1 MQKDKCVICTIGTS
15 IANGCNLQPEYFKPG
30 HAWEEDTKEF
40 EQQISRRVAKV
51 SRSIHKVSAEIN
63 SLERLDLTCSSKV
76 VLLATDNAASKACAN
91 ALKRFITQHFDLAE
105 QNIEI
110 KRIEGL
116 QVHDVKVLKEQG
128 FRELV
133 KTVLNYL
140 TDDNLNYQYDVILN
154 PTGGYKGVMPFL
166 TVLGMLYGK
175 PSVYIFEHAE
185 QLIYLPPLPFTFD
198 IDIYNR
204 VVPALKRI
212 DEQTAISEQEY
223 YAYIIDYTESEK
235 PLFTSFIEPIG
246 DNMVTISSL
255 SEVLL
260 SIENRNSTPTVSQNV
275 IDLLQSDNT
284 QPALALKRLIKNSVN
299 PLWRKQHSKKWQQ
312 TDLIVIKQNA
322 TAERLAGFIKDDAFY
337 VAYAFL
343 THESYEFSLPKYD
356 EKSAKKL
363 SYKQWE
369 ITENVGQAQSNNNA
383 GLVRERDQLLVEN
396 QKLLSEINGL
406 QEKIDDNN
414 LVKLEEKEQ
423 VDIPKKTISDLSQQM
438 AYKQTNNNA
447 GLVEEHD
454 QLLIEH
460 QQLIGKAKVIEENL
474 CNSKSVN
481 LEKQEQI
488 EGMHQVIIELE
499 QQKNQ
504 ASIVQQ
510 QLEQQLNEQQREIS
524 DKASSKHFLSRVLH
538 AFKNRKLKR

>member
-15 IANGCNLQPEYFKPG
+15 IANGCKLQPEYFKPG

-51 SRSIHKVSAEIN
+51 RRSIHKVSAEIN

-91 ALKRFITQHFDLAE
+91 ALKKFIAQYFDLAE

-116 QVHDVKVLKEQG
+116 QVHDVKALKERG

-166 TVLGMLYGK
+166 TVLGMLYGR

-223 YAYIIDYTESEK
+223 YSYIIDYTESEK

-260 SIENRNSTPTVSQNV
+260 SIESRNSTPTVSQNV

-299 PLWRKQHSKKWQQ
+299 PLWRKQHSKKWKQ

-343 THESYEFSLPKYD
+343 THESYEFNLPKYD
-356 EKSAKKL
+356 ERSAKKL

-383 GLVRERDQLLVEN
+383 GLVRERDQLLIEN
-396 QKLLSEINGL
+396 QQLLNEINAL
-406 QEKIDDNN
+406 QGKIEGNN
-414 LVKLEEKEQ
+414 LAKLKEKEQ
-423 VDIPKKTISDLSQQM
+423 VSMLQKTISDLSQQM
-438 AYKQTNNNA
+438 AYKQTNNNNA
-447 GLVEEHD
+447 GLVKEHD

-488 EGMHQVIIELE
+488 EGM
-499 QQKNQ
+499 
-504 ASIVQQ
+504 
-510 QLEQQLNEQQREIS
+510 
-524 DKASSKHFLSRVLH
+524 
-538 AFKNRKLKR
+538 

>member
-1 MQKDKCVICTIGTS
+1 M
-15 IANGCNLQPEYFKPG
+15 
-30 HAWEEDTKEF
+30 
-40 EQQISRRVAKV
+40 
-51 SRSIHKVSAEIN
+51 
-63 SLERLDLTCSSKV
+63 
-76 VLLATDNAASKACAN
+76 LLATDNAASKACAN
-91 ALKRFITQHFDLAE
+91 VLKKFITQHFDLDE

-116 QVHDVKVLKEQG
+116 QVHDVKALKEQG

-140 TDDNLNYQYDVILN
+140 TDDNLSYQYDVILN

-260 SIENRNSTPTVSQNV
+260 SIESRNSTPTVSRNV
-275 IDLLQSDNT
+275 IHLLQSDNT

-322 TAERLAGFIKDDAFY
+322 TAERLAGFIKDDTFY

-343 THESYEFSLPKYD
+343 THE
-356 EKSAKKL
+356 
-363 SYKQWE
+363 
-369 ITENVGQAQSNNNA
+369 
-383 GLVRERDQLLVEN
+383 
-396 QKLLSEINGL
+396 
-406 QEKIDDNN
+406 
-414 LVKLEEKEQ
+414 
-423 VDIPKKTISDLSQQM
+423 
-438 AYKQTNNNA
+438 
-447 GLVEEHD
+447 
-454 QLLIEH
+454 
-460 QQLIGKAKVIEENL
+460 
-474 CNSKSVN
+474 
-481 LEKQEQI
+481 
-488 EGMHQVIIELE
+488 
-499 QQKNQ
+499 
-504 ASIVQQ
+504 
-510 QLEQQLNEQQREIS
+510 
-524 DKASSKHFLSRVLH
+524 
-538 AFKNRKLKR
+538 